1 MQRSRAGAAKTPPLG
16 TSSLVVPPGAP
27 SGVASAVSGAGA
39 PVPLRSAETKLV
51 DDVFLGRAGP
61 TVRGRG
67 LYEQM
72 QRRLMVL
79 LPICAYCKR
88 IREGEAEPPPGAP
101 PSRWG
106 PMDAR
111 FTPGAGT
118 GFTHCVCPDCY
129 ETELRPQ
136 IEALKLRSRAAG

>member
-1 MQRSRAGAAKTPPLG
+1 MQRSRAGAAKTPPLC
-16 TSSLVVPPGAP
+16 TSSLVAP
-27 SGVASAVSGAGA
+27 SGVASAV
-39 PVPLRSAETKLV
+39 AETKLV
-51 DDVFLGRAGP
+51 DDVFLTRAGP